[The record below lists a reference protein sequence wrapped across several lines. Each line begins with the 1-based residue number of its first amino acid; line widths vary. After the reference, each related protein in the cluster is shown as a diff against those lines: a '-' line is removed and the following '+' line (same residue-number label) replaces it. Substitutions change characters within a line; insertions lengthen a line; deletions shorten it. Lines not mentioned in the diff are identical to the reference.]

1 MCSVWCNHLKHLL
14 GKFGVSDHTFR
25 FLPPFPASMQGSF
38 DRSVEYKCFVFI
50 WSHTVEKGSTIH
62 RTSDFFLI
70 SALDTSVEFIP
81 GTALM
86 GIPSHL
92 WVLTGVCIPDICA
105 TNIKIPAHF
114 GLVST
119 SGSHPS
125 ISLRISAS
133 FTTETCN
140 KIWISCLLPTGPKK
154 YYLSFISLANSNC
167 KDSHWVWWHVV
178 ILLGKR
184 DQLSNPHIIGSLII
198 DWVFLSLFS
207 FCLGFLLQRKKMRTH
222 VGCCVLPLFLFSPSV
237 TEGHAFLFLYITF
250 SFIPLLKL

>member
-1 MCSVWCNHLKHLL
+1 
-14 GKFGVSDHTFR
+14 
-25 FLPPFPASMQGSF
+25 MQGSF
-38 DRSVEYKCFVFI
+38 DRSVAYKCFVFI